1 MSAPLRCIV
10 TGSNGLVGAR
20 LSRLLAARGHEVL
33 GLSRGSRRVDGGFSY
48 RDCDLTDAAAVHSTV
63 KAFRPDVV
71 FNPAAATDVD
81 GCERDKAM
89 AWAVNVEAVASLG
102 RACAEQ
108 GTHLVHVSTDYV
120 FDGESGPYDEAAAP
134 NPRGAYATSK
144 WLGEWAARYSVPNA
158 TIARTA
164 VVYGWPA
171 AGRPNFGSWLL
182 SSLAAGKT
190 VQLFEDQFV
199 SPSLADNVAEMLVE
213 LGERRV
219 GGIFHAAGAEVVD
232 RLTFGR
238 ALCERF
244 GFDPALI
251 RGSRLAD
258 AKLLS
263 PRPRHS
269 GLRVDK
275 AQGVLAY
282 GPLGLGPALERL
294 YKAFRAGPTA

>member
-1 MSAPLRCIV
+1 MRCIV

-20 LSRLLAARGHEVL
+20 LSRLLAERGHEVL
-33 GLSRGSRRVDGGFSY
+33 GLSRGPRRAEGAFAY
-48 RDCDLTDAAAVHSTV
+48 QACELTDAAAVQGAV
-63 KAFRPDVV
+63 KAFGPEVV

-81 GCERDKAM
+81 GCERDKAF
-89 AWAVNVEAVASLG
+89 AWGVNVEAVASLG
-102 RACAEQ
+102 RACAES
-108 GTHLVHVSTDYV
+108 GAHLVHVSTDYV
-120 FDGESGPYDEAAAP
+120 YDGEAGPYAEDAAP

-144 WLGEWAARYSVPNA
+144 WLGERAAQFWVPGA

-182 SSLAAGKT
+182 SSLVAGKN

-199 SPSLADNVAEMLVE
+199 SPSLADNVAEMLAE
-213 LGERRV
+213 LGERKL
-219 GGIFHAAGAEVVD
+219 GGTFHVAGAEVVD
-232 RLTFGR
+232 RLTFGL
-238 ALCERF
+238 AVCDRF
-244 GFDPALI
+244 GFDRGLV
-251 RGSRLAD
+251 RGSRLAE

-275 AQGVLAY
+275 VRGLLSAK
-282 GPLGLGPALERL
+282 PLGLGQALDRL
-294 YKAFRAGPTA
+294 YEAFNAHAAG

>member
-1 MSAPLRCIV
+1 MRCIV

-20 LSRLLAARGHEVL
+20 LSRLLALRGHEVL
-33 GLSRGSRRVDGGFSY
+33 GLSRGPRRAEGAFGYQS
-48 RDCDLTDAAAVHSTV
+48 CELTDAAAVQGVV
-63 KAFRPDVV
+63 KAFGPEVV

-81 GCERDKAM
+81 GCERDKAL
-89 AWAVNVEAVASLG
+89 AWAINVEAVAWLG
-102 RACAEQ
+102 RACAET
-108 GTHLVHVSTDYV
+108 GAHLVHVSTDYV
-120 FDGESGPYDEAAAP
+120 YDGEAGPYAEDALP

-144 WLGEWAARYSVPNA
+144 WLGERAAQFWVPQA

-182 SSLAAGKT
+182 SSLSAGKP

-199 SPSLADNVAEMLVE
+199 SPSLADNVAEMLAE
-213 LGERRV
+213 LGERKL
-219 GGIFHAAGAEVVD
+219 GGVFHVAGSEVVD

-238 ALCERF
+238 AMCERF
-244 GFDPALI
+244 GFDPGLV

-269 GLRVDK
+269 GLRVSK
-275 AQGVLAY
+275 VQSVLESR
-282 GPLGLGPALERL
+282 PLDLGQSLERL
-294 YKAFRAGPTA
+294 YEAFHAAQA

>member
-1 MSAPLRCIV
+1 MRCLV

-20 LSRLLAARGHEVL
+20 LSRLLASRGHEVL
-33 GLSRGSRRVDGGFSY
+33 GLSRGPRRAEGPFTY
-48 RDCDLTDAAAVHSTV
+48 LARDLTDAGAVRAAV
-63 KAFRPDVV
+63 ADFRPDVV

-81 GCERDKAM
+81 GCERDRPS

-102 RACAEQ
+102 RACAEV
-108 GTHLVHVSTDYV
+108 GAHLVHVSTDYV
-120 FDGESGPYDEAAAP
+120 FDGEAGPYDEDAAP
-134 NPRGAYATSK
+134 NPRGAYATTK
-144 WLGEWAARYSVPNA
+144 WLGEQAARFWVPGA
-158 TIARTA
+158 TVARTA

-199 SPSLADNVAEMLVE
+199 SPSLADNVAEMLAE
-213 LGERRV
+213 LGERKL
-219 GGIFHAAGAEVVD
+219 GGTFHAAGAEVVD

-244 GFDPALI
+244 GFDPILA
-251 RGSRLAD
+251 RPSRLAD

-269 GLRVDK
+269 GLRVEK
-275 AQGVLAY
+275 AAAQLAAR
-282 GPLGLGPALERL
+282 PLGLGESLERL
-294 YKAFRAGPTA
+294 YEAFHAAPA